1 MYSSTSALRTR
12 KIRFTWARNKT
23 VHSSAPDNNPPL
35 LEALGSLEKEL
46 HKGETRRN
54 RKRME
59 TLLHPDFVEFGRSGI
74 RYSPADVLEASG
86 PNSALPAIH
95 SEHLQMIHLAEGIV
109 LLTYVSSHLDS
120 DGNTTRRTLRS
131 SIWVL
136 TETGWQLRFHQGT
149 PTSAG

>member
-1 MYSSTSALRTR
+1 VYLRTSD
-12 KIRFTWARNKT
+12 K
-23 VHSSAPDNNPPL
+23 DLLL
-35 LEALGSLEKEL
+35 LEELRSLEKEM

-59 TLLHPDFVEFGRSGI
+59 TLLHPDFVEFGQSGI
-74 RYSPADVLEASG
+74 RYSRADVLEACG
-86 PNSALPAIH
+86 RDRTLPAIH
-95 SEHLQMIHLAEGIV
+95 SEHFQIVPLAEAIA

-120 DGNTTRRTLRS
+120 EGNASRHTLRS

-136 TETGWQLRFHQGT
+136 TEAGWQVRFHQGT